1 MNLAKCA
8 GVTTA
13 GARTLVAA
21 MGFTLQQLNLSD
33 CPGVDCS
40 FFFDLPILVGHRGSE
55 VFPVLHTLNLR
66 NLACGVGDALAACLV
81 NPRRLGGC
89 GARHLRKLFLGM
101 SAPQHRNNASAP
113 AAAPTT
119 AATAGATGA
128 AGGTPAAATATA
140 SGATAAALMAH
151 EGVACDRC
159 GMAPLRGP
167 RFLKPATRNPSPSS
181 GGSESGGGTSST
193 SSSSSSSSGGEMN
206 LCASDFGA
214 LPDDAKVAFF
224 EVLAPGAPPTSC
236 LARAA
241 AGSVA
246 DPRFGT

>member
-1 MNLAKCA
+1 MVNLAKCA

-21 MGFTLQQLNLSD
+21 VGFTLQQLNLSD

-66 NLACGVGDALAACLV
+66 NLAGVGDALAACLV

-101 SAPQHRNNASAP
+101 SAPQRRNNASAP

-181 GGSESGGGTSST
+181 GDSGGNITRTNATSGSPNRGGGAAGDAGSST
-193 SSSSSSSSGGEMN
+193 N
-206 LCASDFGA
+206 IAA
-214 LPDDAKVAFF
+214 HA
-224 EVLAPGAPPTSC
+224 
-236 LARAA
+236 ARRLQ
-241 AGSVA
+241 S
-246 DPRFGT
+246 FLM